1 VTTDAVTDRPLAA
14 VPHRPPSFLSATLR
28 IFELSLGELL
38 WARRTIFMVVVLA
51 APVVLA
57 LVARLT
63 EASGVA
69 PLRIN
74 GVAAGGAGVFGV
86 MMWILYLRFVV
97 PVLAVFYGTALIA
110 DEVEDKTIT
119 YLFTRPVQRSAVL
132 AGKYLSYVVCT
143 SLVVLPSVMVVYF
156 LTVPAAEIGATFA
169 ALVIDLGL
177 LALGLAV
184 YGAVFAMVGAVLRR
198 PLVVG
203 LVFAFGWEQVAL
215 LMPGYV
221 RRATV
226 AYYLQALVPQAMPS
240 DSTAS
245 LLQAVLTDTPST
257 GVCLLG
263 LFVIAAVALG
273 VAMAAV
279 ERREYVLEQ

>member
-1 VTTDAVTDRPLAA
+1 
-14 VPHRPPSFLSATLR
+14 
-28 IFELSLGELL
+28 
-38 WARRTIFMVVVLA
+38 
-51 APVVLA
+51 
-57 LVARLT
+57 
-63 EASGVA
+63 
-69 PLRIN
+69 
-74 GVAAGGAGVFGV
+74 
-86 MMWILYLRFVV
+86 
-97 PVLAVFYGTALIA
+97 
-110 DEVEDKTIT
+110 
-119 YLFTRPVQRSAVL
+119 
-132 AGKYLSYVVCT
+132 
-143 SLVVLPSVMVVYF
+143 
-156 LTVPAAEIGATFA
+156 
-169 ALVIDLGL
+169 
-177 LALGLAV
+177 
-184 YGAVFAMVGAVLRR
+184 
-198 PLVVG
+198 VVG